1 MDLGGGDAGGGSQ
14 LQEGPGASSGG
25 AEMIMSGSGP
35 GGAVNDGSTNMIDS
49 LLDVGGPGGGYT
61 GPQSNSTEPDPN
73 YKFGPIPY
81 KPIL

>member
-14 LQEGPGASSGG
+14 LQEGSGG
-25 AEMIMSGSGP
+25 AAEMIMSGSGP
-35 GGAVNDGSTNMIDS
+35 GGTMNDASTNMIDS
-49 LLDVGGPGGGYT
+49 LLDVGGPGGGHT